1 MPVPYKLNYFEI
13 ETGIDSTST
22 FIHTG
27 DFTATKVKKYLA
39 TSNDILLGDGT
50 TVSLSS
56 LTTLTA
62 FSATSPLLYNN
73 TTGVFSIPVATAI
86 ANGYLSSTDWINFD
100 GKQNTITL
108 TTSGSNGSST
118 FISNTL
124 NVPTYTLSGLGGVPT
139 TRTLTIN
146 GTTQDLSADR
156 TFSVGTVTSVGLSMP
171 AAFSVASSPVTG
183 SGTIAVTG
191 AGLASQYIRG
201 DGQLADFPTSGGGG
215 GSSVSYYLN
224 GSVNQGTFV
233 GNVYREMNKTPI
245 FGAGTDFTINAN
257 GYISQFITDANDP
270 NSLLIPAGNWNFE
283 TFFSAS
289 SVGGSPTFYIELYK
303 YNGTAFT
310 LIASNSATP
319 ELIAFGTTI
328 APYFSSLAVP
338 ETVLLATDRLAIRIY
353 VTHSGKTITLHT
365 ENSHLCQVI
374 TTFTTGLQS
383 LNGLTKQT
391 QYFAV
396 GTSGTDFAISSSV
409 DTHTFNLPDASTTA
423 RGVMTTGTQTFAGLK
438 TFNTT
443 SASAGLNLNKT
454 TNDVGLFNFQVAGVD
469 KSYIEWNINDAG
481 SGLGTAF
488 NIRNGQGAIGLYD
501 STNTGLKISGGNT
514 NIAGQLTL
522 GSTITNGTYTY
533 TLPSATGTLALVG
546 GSGVG
551 TVTSVAALTL
561 GTSGSDLSSSVAN
574 GTTTPV
580 ITLNVPDASATAR
593 GVVTTGTQTISGEKT
608 LINRLSVNVT
618 NDICL
623 YAKGTGAGAHG
634 VVGEGTAGY
643 GGWFL
648 NTGTSN
654 EVLRVESISLTGALA
669 TFNNTNG
676 LVASISNSGN
686 ITGNSFIKTG
696 GTSSQ
701 FLKADGSVD
710 STTYQGAITLAAIGA
725 SPNANAATL
734 SSGTLTLQPA
744 SASFGG
750 VMTTGTQTISGLKTF
765 ENSGITAN
773 FNRTVLGG
781 AIVGFQIL
789 GVDKSFIEWNVNDAG
804 SGAGTAMNLRN
815 NQGAIGLYDSTNTGL
830 KIASGSGV
838 FAGSSTATAFIPT
851 GSTIP
856 TNGMYL
862 SVANTLNFATN
873 TTNRLSISSTG
884 NTGIGIASATERLHL
899 ANSTNGFVGLRL
911 EGTGDYAGSDWIMYA
926 SSVSAPS
933 ADDFLGFFNNSATDG
948 ATTGYKFTLNKT
960 GVATLINLAGT
971 GSRAVLADANGALS
985 APVSDISVK
994 QNINPI
1000 GYGLNE
1006 IVKMNPVW
1014 FDFVNDYKNY
1024 GQGRQNGNI
1033 AQEMANIIPEAVF
1046 TTPSTGKMGI
1056 NYDQLH
1062 AVYIKAIQ
1070 ELKAEIDILKN
1081 K

>member
-100 GKQNTITL
+100 GKQPAGNYITALTGEATASGPGSVAITLTNSAVIGKVLTGLNVTGGTVISTDSILSAFGKVQNQINGLVGGSIFQGTWNASTNTPALTSSVGTNGHYYIVSVDGSTNLNGITDWKVGDWAIFAGTAWQKVDNTDSVASVNGYTGTVSLVTGDVLEGSGSLPSRPSQLYFTDARARAAISL
-108 TTSGSNGSST
+108 TTSGSSGASTYNSTTGVFNIPDYGSALSGYIPYTGATQAVNLGAYDLTVNNLTIGKGTSALSNNSALGYRALFHITTGNYNTAVGYESSHNTTTGQYNTTLGQSALFTNTTGSQNTAVGLNALLLNTSGGSNVVVGLDAMQHNTSGSS
-118 FISNTL
+118 NTA
-124 NVPTYTLSGLGGVPT
+124 LGYNAGSHIT
-139 TRTLTIN
+139 G
-146 GTTQDLSADR
+146 GTTPNTTASNSIYIGRDTRANVDGGANEIVIGSA
-156 TFSVGTVTSVGLSMP
+156 
-171 AAFSVASSPVTG
+171 VTG
-183 SGTIAVTG
+183 SGSNTVTIGNSSITANYFKG
-191 AGLASQYIRG
+191 SIN
-201 DGQLADFPTSGGGG
+201 G
-215 GSSVSYYLN
+215 GSFVKTGGTSSQFLKAD
-224 GSVNQGTFV
+224 GSV
-233 GNVYREMNKTPI
+233 
-245 FGAGTDFTINAN
+245 
-257 GYISQFITDANDP
+257 
-270 NSLLIPAGNWNFE
+270 
-283 TFFSAS
+283 
-289 SVGGSPTFYIELYK
+289 
-303 YNGTAFT
+303 
-310 LIASNSATP
+310 
-319 ELIAFGTTI
+319 
-328 APYFSSLAVP
+328 
-338 ETVLLATDRLAIRIY
+338 
-353 VTHSGKTITLHT
+353 
-365 ENSHLCQVI
+365 
-374 TTFTTGLQS
+374 
-383 LNGLTKQT
+383 
-391 QYFAV
+391 
-396 GTSGTDFAISSSV
+396 
-409 DTHTFNLPDASTTA
+409 
-423 RGVMTTGTQTFAGLK
+423 
-438 TFNTT
+438 
-443 SASAGLNLNKT
+443 
-454 TNDVGLFNFQVAGVD
+454 
-469 KSYIEWNINDAG
+469 
-481 SGLGTAF
+481 
-488 NIRNGQGAIGLYD
+488 D
-501 STNTGLKISGGNT
+501 STAYGTGS
-514 NIAGQLTL
+514 
-522 GSTITNGTYTY
+522 
-533 TLPSATGTLALVG
+533 
-546 GSGVG
+546 
-551 TVTSVAALTL
+551 VTSVAALTL

-593 GVVTTGTQTISGEKT
+593 GVVTIGTQTFGGEKT

-648 NTGTSN
+648 NTGTGN

-734 SSGTLTLQPA
+734 SAGTLTLQPA

-804 SGAGTAMNLRN
+804 SAAGTAMNLRN
-815 NQGAIGLYDSTNTGL
+815 NQGAIGLYDNTNTGL

-994 QNINPI
+994 QNIKPI

-1014 FDFVNDYKNY
+1014 FDFVDDYKNY